1 MASEFAVPMMGAM
14 GAVILAG
21 INEDMAMPAYM
32 MLGSIAMLIAL
43 LLAAGAVTLPLNSIQ
58 ALAFGG
64 IGLAF
69 SGMYAPAVPI
79 EGGLNE
85 AFALRPRGPR
95 KAGHSGCRRRHS

>member
-58 ALAFGG
+58 ALAFVPGMG
-64 IGLAF
+64 ISQATGALINFIPLNANGTA
-69 SGMYAPAVPI
+69 GMDDRSPAY
-79 EGGLNE
+79 
-85 AFALRPRGPR
+85 
-95 KAGHSGCRRRHS
+95 

>member
-64 IGLAF
+64 SRPQNGD
-69 SGMYAPAVPI
+69 PAKPDQYS
-79 EGGLNE
+79 
-85 AFALRPRGPR
+85 PRSFDP
-95 KAGHSGCRRRHS
+95 KDKYNPWSDS